1 MTPFDPQS
9 VTRRDFLRGVAGV
22 GVGLALGRIAS
33 VRTFAA
39 ETSAVP
45 ELFRAPKLDRV
56 RVGFIG
62 VGARGGGHL
71 GQMMTLDGVDVVAIA
86 DNHAPTLNAAVARVE
101 KKGRPKPA
109 AYGNGDTDYK
119 RMLERN
125 DIDIVIVATPWEWHA
140 RMCIDAMKA
149 GKHAFTEVPAA
160 ISVDECWE
168 LVDTAEKTK
177 RHCMMMENVNYGRE
191 ELFCL
196 NIVRLGL
203 LGELLHGEAA
213 YIHELRGQMNSVEHG
228 TGSWR
233 TLHYAKRNG
242 NLYPTHGLG
251 PVAQYMNINR
261 GDRFDYMSAVASPAL
276 GRELFAKK
284 NFPPNHKWNQIKQWN
299 CGDMNTAIIKTALGR
314 SIMVQWDET
323 SPRPY
328 SRHNLIQGTKGTFAG
343 FPNRFAC
350 EGITKNTHEWLEKEK
365 LEEIM
370 KKYEHPLFVKM
381 GEMAKKNGGHG
392 GMDWLML
399 WRMIYCL
406 RNGEPLDQDVY
417 DAAAWSV
424 IGPLSEKS
432 VANRSTSVDV
442 PDFTRGRWKVRPPL
456 PIVS

>member
-1 MTPFDPQS
+1 MTQFS
-9 VTRRDFLRGVAGV
+9 RRDFLRGATMTGF
-22 GVGLALGRIAS
+22 GLALAKLEL
-33 VRTFAA
+33 TQTMAA
-39 ETSAVP
+39 ESPSSVP
-45 ELFRAPKLDRV
+45 ALFRAPKLDRV
-56 RVGFIG
+56 RVAFIG
-62 VGARGGGHL
+62 VGARGSGHL
-71 GQMMTLDGVDVVAIA
+71 GQMMTLDGVDVIAIA
-86 DNHAPTLNAAVARVE
+86 DNHAATLNAAVARVE

-109 AYGNGDTDYK
+109 AFGNGDTDYK
-119 RMLERN
+119 RMLERD
-125 DIDIVIVATPWEWHA
+125 DIDMVIVATPWEWHA
-140 RMCIDAMKA
+140 RMCVDAMKA

-160 ISVDECWE
+160 VTMDECWE
-168 LVDTAEKTK
+168 LVETQEKTQ
-177 RHCMMMENVNYGRE
+177 RHCMMMENCNYGRE

-213 YIHELRGQMNSVEHG
+213 YIHELRGQMNSVAHG

-261 GDRFDYMSAVASPAL
+261 GDRFDYLSSVASPAM
-276 GRELFAKK
+276 GRELFAKSH
-284 NFPPNHKWNQIKQWN
+284 FPPGHKWNQIKEWN
-299 CGDMNTAIIKTALGR
+299 CGDINTTIIKTALGR

-343 FPNRFAC
+343 FPNRLAC
-350 EGITKNTHEWLEKEK
+350 EGITKGTHEWAEKEK

-370 KKYEHPLFVKM
+370 KKYEHTLFVKM
-381 GEMAKKNGGHG
+381 GELAKKGGGHG

-399 WRMIYCL
+399 WRLVSCL

-417 DAAAWSV
+417 DAAAWSAV
-424 IGPLSEKS
+424 GPLSEKS
-432 VANRSTSVDV
+432 IASRSASVDV
-442 PDFTRGRWKVRPPL
+442 PDFTRGRWKTRPPL